1 MLQFCCAVF
10 LCKNSFFFLCTQ
22 TFKAGQLLLYASVVC
37 YYYYYYCYCDYYC
50 YYNSSFKILSK
61 QILDTRMQYIGT
73 CVDNNLLAIHSD
85 KAMSLLQRECAAA
98 CLNVVCSTLY
108 THM

>member
-37 YYYYYYCYCDYYC
+37 YYYYYCYCDYYC